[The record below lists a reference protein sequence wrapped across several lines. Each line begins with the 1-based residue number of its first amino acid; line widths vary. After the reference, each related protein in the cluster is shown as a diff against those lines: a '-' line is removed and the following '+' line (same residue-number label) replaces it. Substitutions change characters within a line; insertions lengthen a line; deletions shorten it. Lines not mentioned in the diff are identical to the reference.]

1 MPNKNGNAYGLTTL
15 CPIIEGS
22 EHDRSY
28 ADHIRDQLQQLP
40 LNADS
45 PMAKVPN
52 TYLCRFFVLED
63 VFYQGKPA
71 VYEHLKSKY
80 LVFSSNFYG
89 DPGAP
94 LGGRDAYLRGMWQ
107 TASPTIKDIW
117 QHCVGFH
124 HVQDETSFVEYIGK
138 CQVETTFYFNGSTDD
153 TLAEQLKALYL
164 KQEFSKFVHEHQGDN
179 AVTLQAAFEAFVDRT
194 KPDSLEGPTWTPG
207 AATHQ

>member
-22 EHDRSY
+22 ENNRCYS
-28 ADHIRDQLQQLP
+28 DHIRDQLQQLP
-40 LNADS
+40 LNAAS

-80 LVFSSNFYG
+80 LVFSSNFHG
-89 DPGAP
+89 E
-94 LGGRDAYLRGMWQ
+94 RDDYLKGMWQ
-107 TASPTIKDIW
+107 AASTTIKDIW
-117 QHCVGFH
+117 KHCVGFRRVH
-124 HVQDETSFVEYIGK
+124 DETSFVKYIGK
-138 CQVETTFYFNGSTDD
+138 CQVKTTFYFMGSTDD

-164 KQEFSKFVHEHQGDN
+164 KQEFSKFVHEHQGED
-179 AVTLQAAFEAFVDRT
+179 AVRLQAAFKAFVDRT
-194 KPDSLEGPTWTPG
+194 KPASLAGPTWTPG